1 MAKLEIYHQQSMDA
15 KVVPPAKE
23 DPVFN
28 SFAEMFESEEVDME
42 WKLKWIGQV
51 ITFETFNAITKRDL
65 QAALKWLF
73 KRTHQG
79 RRKNW

>member
-1 MAKLEIYHQQSMDA
+1 MAKLEIYQQQRMDA

-28 SFAEMFESEEVDME
+28 SFAEMIESDEVDLE
-42 WKLKWIGQV
+42 WKLKWIEQV
-51 ITFETFNAITKRDL
+51 SKFETLNAITKRDL